1 MSNSTGFVFDNDEQL
16 SFSSLHEP
24 REERI
29 DKLLQTVNG
38 SLEKFCRYFL
48 QPEFKALERRLSQI
62 CVGLNQLTVT
72 DHVDESLAHLLDRA
86 LDELDYLQETEPF
99 QRRRN
104 TKNYLSNPIEK
115 EFEWQRDKF
124 LKQAR
129 LQKSSPTAR
138 LLRAVMLEEIADF
151 KSKNVYRIR
160 ILVSEIKK
168 KREALSSQ
176 IK

>member
-1 MSNSTGFVFDNDEQL
+1 MSNSTGFVFDSDEHCSIP
-16 SFSSLHEP
+16 SFHED
-24 REERI
+24 REKRV

-72 DHVDESLAHLLDRA
+72 DHVDESLMHLLDRA

-104 TKNYLSNPIEK
+104 TRNYLSNPIEK

-124 LKQAR
+124 LKQAH
-129 LQKSSPTAR
+129 LPKSSPTAR

-151 KSKNVYRIR
+151 KNRNVYCIR

-168 KREALSSQ
+168 KREALSNQ
-176 IK
+176 NK

>member
-1 MSNSTGFVFDNDEQL
+1 MSNSTSFVFDNDEQL

-24 REERI
+24 REKRI

-62 CVGLNQLTVT
+62 CDGLNQLTVT
-72 DHVDESLAHLLDRA
+72 DHVDESLMHLLDRV
-86 LDELDYLQETEPF
+86 LDELDYLQKTEPF

-104 TKNYLSNPIEK
+104 TPKYLSNTIEK
-115 EFEWQRDKF
+115 EFEWQRDQF
-124 LKQAR
+124 LKQVR
-129 LQKSSPTAR
+129 LPKSSPTAR

-151 KSKNVYRIR
+151 KNRNVYLIR
-160 ILVSEIKK
+160 VLVSEIKK
-168 KREALSSQ
+168 KREALSNQ
-176 IK
+176 NK